1 MDNPVY
7 ASQANRTISV
17 ARVTIGTGGLPT
29 GTVSGNFNGL
39 SVSRG
44 ATGVYTM
51 AYAATRDLTVNY
63 GGFQSQSGTLMVYGQ
78 SLSNRPSGVATGI
91 GAFST
96 RLPAGTVLDPAP
108 GDVLTIFF
116 YASDSDAQ

>member
-1 MDNPVY
+1 MDYPLY
-7 ASQANRTISV
+7 ASQANRTV
-17 ARVTIGTGGLPT
+17 NLARVTIGTGGLPT
-29 GTVSGNFNGL
+29 GTTSGGFPI
-39 SVSRG
+39 SVSRA

-51 AYAATRDLTVNY
+51 AYPAFRDLTVNY
-63 GGFQSQSGTLMVYGQ
+63 GGFQSQSGTLIVHGQ
-78 SLSNRPSGVATGI
+78 SLNSRPSGSATGV

-116 YASDSDAQ
+116 YASDSDAY

>member
-1 MDNPVY
+1 MDQPVY
-7 ASQANRTISV
+7 AAQANRTISV

-29 GTVSGNFNGL
+29 GTVAGGL
-39 SVSRG
+39 PVSVSRG

-51 AYAATRDLTVNY
+51 AYPALRDLSIVY
-63 GGFQSQSGTLMVYGQ
+63 GGFQVQSGTRAVYGQ
-78 SLSNRPSGVATGI
+78 SLNSRPSGVATGI

-116 YASDSDAQ
+116 YASDSDAV